1 MVRAP
6 EPDKIPINS
15 PHDLSLEVDALVTA
29 LQLNETEDTWE
40 KINRAVKRFQAA
52 VRGGACRFTDDFV
65 HHLRDPRVVKG
76 LVRSLVTERTAL
88 SGTALELVA
97 SCTRLG
103 HHFAALLSL
112 YLPTLLRLFARP
124 NKVYVTRSASCV
136 ASIIRNTR
144 IADVVRFI
152 ALEWRNEPGK
162 SATFRE
168 QAAVALAIA
177 LGADTD
183 TLGVDKE
190 GLERRI
196 DDVEWLIKNGA
207 TGREASVRA
216 EMKKCWEVYKREWP
230 DRVAS
235 FTAPMTPTIRKYLKV
250 TDGIPGGAS
259 SSAASRPPPRKPAPA
274 LGASTGPASHHAPT
288 RSTAPAL
295 SKSHGP
301 PSMAASHGP
310 SRSTVSHSTSSAAP
324 RSHTL
329 AASTSTAT
337 STSTADSLGH
347 GPAPSLRAAR
357 VDHSRSASASTMP
370 SSSRSASRCDE
381 RDQLAAS
388 TSSARSGPAVAGAPV
403 RSAFKPSAPGAGGA
417 PSTSAP
423 STAAASKAG
432 PLGGAARP
440 AIRSMPSTAS
450 TTSAA
455 AEPRKARRVA
465 PPAPAAAAEPAPTG
479 AAAPPARAQT
489 LVRSTGPGGSSAAPL
504 AASASAAQ
512 HKPFRPKLNASVA
525 AAANPLATSAK
536 PRPARAPAPHPPAVP
551 ALSALSASASA
562 PTSAPA
568 PAPAPAPIAAPAA
581 APRPPRAATAA
592 TAGTASSRAASA
604 GAARTAPSAA
614 TLASRERR
622 AAREAARTAAADKD
636 AAKLE
641 AAAAAAQ
648 EEKDKEERRRARERE
663 REEEERQRVQAEE
676 ASRVAVE
683 REERERAEREQE
695 RARAVP
701 LPVEEDIQE
710 AAEEEAAAAPTEIEQ
725 HAQQEEVVEDV
736 GAELDVEEERGM
748 HSEMVLAESQAT
760 DADLRPASSPDHP
773 PDVEQPAHVEEHVAV
788 EQVERADTP
797 VQHDADVEE
806 PASSEDEEPAPEL
819 EVVQAELADASVTF
833 DAVPTPM
840 APERVE
846 APATPIVAADQDDE
860 PAQVDYKA
868 ALGHDEPPHTG
879 GDGAGAGDE
888 RSAASPAVAH
898 EPLPAASP
906 VRARA
911 PSYDA
916 LPPSPLLASAES
928 SVHDDESSEA
938 EDEAAASDRIESPL
952 CDKVGTLSS
961 ASARTPRPQEEQS
974 VAHAFST
981 DSAPPTPFLAF
992 ANSPAPASTP
1002 APVTRPALPPTPATA
1017 TPARPAVRF
1026 PASALQYSPEPWQTA
1041 SIMLDTPPRLDD
1053 LPGMVRLPGARIALP
1068 LAVAAPAVEHEDD
1081 ADGDEHDVLP
1091 ASPLARKLASPT
1103 PAPRSERPQAVF
1115 LDDYK
1120 PASPHDDVDTT
1131 FEADDS
1137 VDSVDAEVEEDK
1149 QEEAGDDTSLARTE
1163 RAAEPSSAA
1172 ADDARSASYESSR
1185 LYFIPLHDTSTTN
1198 YTVRSPSPSPAIDD
1212 DGEAEYDDSSVDNA
1226 QASAETTRMG
1236 RSPVQSAAEAPAE
1249 EVAASTSRSTAVA
1262 TTTGADAEDP
1272 FRASTASPAS
1282 PDNSST
1288 TQDFSFFG
1296 APVSSTPSSRTG
1308 ALAAPNPWDMSL
1320 LGDESACFELERTQ
1334 LRFHDE
1340 TESEH
1345 EASMASTA
1353 RALAD
1358 VEVEVEPR
1366 GAARSATPPGVLQR
1380 SLRNR
1385 VVTVDL
1391 QTPAAAS
1398 KPLTRSTRSAARGVL
1413 NELH

>member
-15 PHDLSLEVDALVTA
+15 PHDLSVEVDALVTA
-29 LQLNETEDTWE
+29 LQLVETEDTWE

-103 HHFAALLSL
+103 HHFAALVSL
-112 YLPTLLRLFARP
+112 YVPTLLRLFARP

-144 IADVVRFI
+144 IADVVRLI

-168 QAAVALAIA
+168 QAAAALAIA
-177 LGADTD
+177 LGADGD
-183 TLGVDKE
+183 TLGVDKD

-196 DDVEWLIKNGA
+196 DDLEWLIKTGA
-207 TGREASVRA
+207 TGREATVRS

-250 TDGIPGGAS
+250 TDAMPGATSHGAV
-259 SSAASRPPPRKPAPA
+259 SRPPPRKPAPA
-274 LGASTGPASHHAPT
+274 LGASAGPASHHAPT
-288 RSTAPAL
+288 RPTAPAL

-310 SRSTVSHSTSSAAP
+310 SRSTVSHSTSAAAP
-324 RSHTL
+324 RSHAL
-329 AASTSTAT
+329 AASTAT

-370 SSSRSASRCDE
+370 STSRSTSRCDE
-381 RDQLAAS
+381 RDPLAAS
-388 TSSARSGPAVAGAPV
+388 TSSARSGAAVVGAPA
-403 RSAFKPSAPGAGGA
+403 RSGFKPTAPGASAATATAGA
-417 PSTSAP
+417 
-423 STAAASKAG
+423 TAGAG
-432 PLGGAARP
+432 KSGQLGGASRP
-440 AIRSMPSTAS
+440 AIRSVPSTSS

-455 AEPRKARRVA
+455 VEPRKARRVA
-465 PPAPAAAAEPAPTG
+465 PPVAAPSAAAEPAAASAPT
-479 AAAPPARAQT
+479 ARAQT
-489 LVRSTGPGGSSAAPL
+489 LARSTGPGGTSAAPL
-504 AASASAAQ
+504 AGSTTATQ

-525 AAANPLATSAK
+525 AAATPLATSAK
-536 PRPARAPAPHPPAVP
+536 PRPARAPAPPPPAVP
-551 ALSALSASASA
+551 TSSALSASTS
-562 PTSAPA
+562 TSAPA
-568 PAPAPAPIAAPAA
+568 PAPAPTAAPLA
-581 APRPPRAATAA
+581 APRPPRAAAAA
-592 TAGTASSRAASA
+592 TAGTASSRAAAA

-622 AAREAARTAAADKD
+622 AAREAARAAGADEESVK
-636 AAKLE
+636 AE
-641 AAAAAAQ
+641 AAAAAAE
-648 EEKDKEERRRARERE
+648 EEKDKEERRRAREHE
-663 REEEERQRVQAEE
+663 REEEERQRVRAEE

-701 LPVEEDIQE
+701 LPLEEDVQE
-710 AAEEEAAAAPTEIEQ
+710 AAEERLAAAPIEVAQRAQDVEDVVAAAA
-725 HAQQEEVVEDV
+725 
-736 GAELDVEEERGM
+736 AEMDVEEERGM

-760 DADLRPASSPDHP
+760 DAGDVGAPDVS
-773 PDVEQPAHVEEHVAV
+773 PDVEQSEPIVERAV

-797 VQHDADVEE
+797 AQQAVDVE
-806 PASSEDEEPAPEL
+806 SSVVEDEEPASLLNIIEAEPADDSL
-819 EVVQAELADASVTF
+819 VVEG
-833 DAVPTPM
+833 
-840 APERVE
+840 
-846 APATPIVAADQDDE
+846 APAPDEVAHEDELSSPVVAVAQDDE
-860 PAQVDYKA
+860 PAHVGSPPALVAVVPSHDSVDDA
-868 ALGHDEPPHTG
+868 AAADEH
-879 GDGAGAGDE
+879 
-888 RSAASPAVAH
+888 SAARPAVEQSPVSA
-898 EPLPAASP
+898 PSP

-916 LPPSPLLASAES
+916 LPPSPLLASASVQHNDEVSENEVS
-928 SVHDDESSEA
+928 SALGNSA
-938 EDEAAASDRIESPL
+938 ESPSSRHAR
-952 CDKVGTLSS
+952 TPSS
-961 ASARTPRPQEEQS
+961 ASARTPRPDATQPAL
-974 VAHAFST
+974 VPAFAT
-981 DSAPPTPFLAF
+981 DSAPRTPFLAS
-992 ANSPAPASTP
+992 SPAPTSTP

-1017 TPARPAVRF
+1017 TPARPSVRF
-1026 PASALQYSPEPWQTA
+1026 PASTLQYSPEPWQTA

-1053 LPGMVRLPGARIALP
+1053 LPGVVRLPGARVALP
-1068 LAVAAPAVEHEDD
+1068 GVAPPVAEHEESD
-1081 ADGDEHDVLP
+1081 DGDDVGEDAVLP
-1091 ASPLARKLASPT
+1091 ASPLARKVASPS

-1115 LDDYK
+1115 LDDYQ

-1131 FEADDS
+1131 FEADES
-1137 VDSVDAEVEEDK
+1137 LDSVDADASEEEK
-1149 QEEAGDDTSLARTE
+1149 QEEDGGDETSLAGTE
-1163 RAAEPSSAA
+1163 RAAEPSPAA
-1172 ADDARSASYESSR
+1172 SSDARSASYESSR
-1185 LYFIPLHDTSTTN
+1185 LYFIPLHDASAFDD
-1198 YTVRSPSPSPAIDD
+1198 TVRTRSPSPAAED
-1212 DGEAEYDDSSVDNA
+1212 DGETEYDDSSVDEA

-1236 RSPVQSAAEAPAE
+1236 RSPERGVAEEPVE
-1249 EVAASTSRSTAVA
+1249 EVAASTSSSTAIA
-1262 TTTGADAEDP
+1262 TTGAEAEAEDP
-1272 FRASTASPAS
+1272 FRASPAS

-1296 APVSSTPSSRTG
+1296 APVSSTPSSRSG

-1345 EASMASTA
+1345 EASSMAGTA
-1353 RALAD
+1353 LALAD
-1358 VEVEVEPR
+1358 VEVDVEPR
-1366 GAARSATPPGVLQR
+1366 GAVRSATPPGVLQR

-1413 NELH
+1413 GELQY